1 MKYLFLLGLL
11 LSLPVFGWCQ
21 ENPLERIVLE
31 DDSLRQVISNPA
43 HQVQIIYTRIDRDRQ
58 NVPGFTTFSYGLD
71 STLYFYPASTVKMP
85 AAALALEKL
94 NQLHIRGLDRDDR
107 MVTGAATPPQTAV
120 EVDSSAADLRP
131 TIAHYIKKIFLV
143 SDNDAYNR
151 LYEFLGQGY
160 LNQRLHDKGYD
171 RTRIIHR
178 LSVSGYDT
186 LGNRLTNPVSLYD
199 GEELRYHQ
207 GEVYS
212 AFYPDLG
219 LRRQIR
225 GKGYID
231 GSGELIAGEPFDF
244 RYKNYVALTDLHD
257 MLQALLFPHAV
268 RAEARFNLTEDDYQ
282 FLYRYMYHYP
292 REVEEPAYPNLT
304 EWDAYVKFLYFGSE
318 RGTLDSPVRSLNKV
332 GDAYGFLTD
341 VAYIF
346 NPETGTEFI
355 LVANIHVNENQIFND
370 GNYEYEDIGFP
381 FLKRLGRLL
390 YQYDE
395 QRPRRRQA
403 DLSRFIPQY

>member
-1 MKYLFLLGLL
+1 MKYPFLLGLL
-11 LSLPVFGWCQ
+11 LSLPVLSWCQ

-31 DDSLRQVISNPA
+31 DDSLRQIVSNPA

-58 NVPGFTTFSYGLD
+58 NVPGFTTFTYGLD
-71 STLYFYPASTVKMP
+71 SSLYFYPASTVKMP

-107 MVTGAATPPQTAV
+107 IVTGAVTPPQTAV
-120 EVDSSAADLRP
+120 EVDSSTADLRP

-151 LYEFLGQGY
+151 LYEFLGQQY

-171 RTRIIHR
+171 RSRIIHR

-186 LGNRLTNPVSLYD
+186 LGNRLTNPISLYEGD
-199 GEELRYHQ
+199 ELLYYQ

-212 AFYPDLG
+212 TFYPDLG
-219 LRRQIR
+219 LRNQVR
-225 GKGYID
+225 GNGYID
-231 GSGELIAGEPFDF
+231 SDGELIEGEPFDF
-244 RYKNYVALTDLHD
+244 RYKNYVGLNDLHD
-257 MLQALLFPHAV
+257 MLQALLFPQAV
-268 RAEARFNLTEDDYQ
+268 PAQSRFDLTEDDYQ

-292 REVEEPAYPNLT
+292 REVQEPAYPDLA

-318 RGTLDSPVRSLNKV
+318 RGILDSPVRSLNKV

-355 LVANIHVNENQIFND
+355 LAANIHVNANQIFND
-370 GNYEYEDIGFP
+370 GQYEYDDIGFP
-381 FLKRLGRLL
+381 FLKRLGRLI

-403 DLSRFIPQY
+403 NLSRFIPK